1 MHPRGSWIIVGL
13 LAALAAQAAVV
24 YKWIDADGVVH
35 YSDQAVPG
43 AEKIIT
49 AGRSSL
55 NGSSA
60 PASPDASNSN
70 SNSNGPPSRPG
81 AATQARPAAITIVS
95 PQPEQNFFNDEPI
108 NVMLS
113 QPELTPD
120 QTVAWHLNGTDLGQ
134 APTATRFVLPNPGR
148 GTFAIAATITDQMTG
163 EVQTTPSVTFYV
175 HEPSLLSPQHRNP

>member
-1 MHPRGSWIIVGL
+1 MHPRGLWIVACL

-24 YKWIDADGVVH
+24 YRWVDAEGVVH
-35 YSDQAVPG
+35 YSDQPVPG

-60 PASPDASNSN
+60 ASTPANSN
-70 SNSNGPPSRPG
+70 PNGQQPRPG
-81 AATQARPAAITIVS
+81 AAGQARTIAITIVS

-108 NVMLS
+108 SVVLS

-120 QTVAWHLNGTDLGQ
+120 QSVTWHLNGRELSDQ
-134 APTATRFVLPNPGR
+134 SPRATQFVLPNPGR
-148 GTFAIAATITDQMTG
+148 GTFAIAAIITNQMTG
-163 EVQTTPSVTFYV
+163 EVQSTPSVTFYV

>member
-1 MHPRGSWIIVGL
+1 MHPRGSWIVVGL
-13 LAALAAQAAVV
+13 LAAVAAQAAVV
-24 YKWIDADGVVH
+24 YRWVDADGVVH

-60 PASPDASNSN
+60 ASTPANPNP
-70 SNSNGPPSRPG
+70 NGQQPRAG
-81 AATQARPAAITIVS
+81 AAAQARPAGLTIVS

-108 NVMLS
+108 NVALS
-113 QPELTPD
+113 QSELKPEQSIT
-120 QTVAWHLNGTDLGQ
+120 WHLNGRELADQ
-134 APTATRFVLPNPGR
+134 SPTTTLFVLPNPGR
-148 GTFAIAATITDQMTG
+148 GTFAIAAIITNQATG
-163 EVQTTPSVTFYV
+163 EVESTPSVTFYV

>member
-24 YKWIDADGVVH
+24 YRWVDADGVVH

-49 AGRSSL
+49 AGRASL
-55 NGSSA
+55 NGSPAATPANSNPSLQPRGGIAAQGRSA
-60 PASPDASNSN
+60 PISL
-70 SNSNGPPSRPG
+70 
-81 AATQARPAAITIVS
+81 VS

-108 NVMLS
+108 NVALS
-113 QPELTPD
+113 QTALSPD
-120 QTVAWHLNGTDLGQ
+120 QTVTWHLNGRELSDQ
-134 APTATRFVLPNPGR
+134 PPSAAQFVLPNPGR
-148 GTFAIAATITDQMTG
+148 GTFAIAATIADQKTG
-163 EVQTTPSVTFYV
+163 EVQSTPSVTFYV